1 MNNKITFVEIAEQ
14 IAESTSTSKRVCEL
28 FLRELVATITQ
39 ALIDGEDVKIKGV
52 GTFKVTRTK
61 TRKSVSISTGDAIEI
76 DGHNKLSFTP
86 DKSLAEA
93 VNQPFAQFETV
104 FLDDAMTD
112 EKLAEIDKE
121 YPSLFDEGGLDVTAQ
136 PENVEA
142 SDGTESTGT
151 TETTGATDGTESTD
165 ITGSTDVTEST
176 GATDETE
183 STGATE
189 TTEATDETESTDVTG
204 PTELESKDDT
214 VVPTVV
220 SEPSEPVRDEP
231 VSRPMLVGIPIDGP
245 TQPKPEPEPV
255 EETNEDEYFYR
266 PAPRNA
272 YTPTPEQLAAH
283 SRKLD
288 KRWIGLVVG
297 ILIGCLLMWLV
308 MRGCE
313 KTGSEPQ
320 TVVPADTVAQVEEE
334 PVVTETITDQNVLS
348 TMAARHYG
356 SQWFWVYIYEENKDK
371 IKNPDNVPLGTVVVI
386 PPADKYGIDAKDPK
400 SLKKAQLRS
409 WEILKGR

>member
-176 GATDETE
+176 GAT
-183 STGATE
+183 E
-189 TTEATDETESTDVTG
+189 TTGATDETESTDVTG

>member
-136 PENVEA
+136 PVKVET
-142 SDGTESTGT
+142 SDGTESTGA
-151 TETTGATDGTESTD
+151 TEATGATDGTESTD

-183 STGATE
+183 ST
-189 TTEATDETESTDVTG
+189 DVTG

-220 SEPSEPVRDEP
+220 SESSDPVRVEP

-297 ILIGCLLMWLV
+297 ILIGCLLMWFV

>member
-121 YPSLFDEGGLDVTAQ
+121 YPSLFDEGNLDVTAQ
-136 PENVEA
+136 PVNVEA
-142 SDGTESTGT
+142 SDETESTGA

-176 GATDETE
+176 GAT
-183 STGATE
+183 E
-189 TTEATDETESTDVTG
+189 TTGATDETESTDVTG

-220 SEPSEPVRDEP
+220 SEPSEPVRVEP

-288 KRWIGLVVG
+288 KRWLGLVVG
-297 ILIGCLLMWLV
+297 VLIGCLLMWLV

>member
-136 PENVEA
+136 PVKVET
-142 SDGTESTGT
+142 SDGTEST
-151 TETTGATDGTESTD
+151 EATGATDGKESTD
-165 ITGSTDVTEST
+165 VMDV
-176 GATDETE
+176 TE

-189 TTEATDETESTDVTG
+189 TTGATDGTESTDVTG

-288 KRWIGLVVG
+288 KRWLGLVVG
-297 ILIGCLLMWLV
+297 VLIGCLLMWLV

>member
-121 YPSLFDEGGLDVTAQ
+121 YPSLFDERGLDVTAQ
-136 PENVEA
+136 PVNVEA
-142 SDGTESTGT
+142 SDGTEATGA

-176 GATDETE
+176 GATET
-183 STGATE
+183 TGA
-189 TTEATDETESTDVTG
+189 TDVTG

-214 VVPTVV
+214 VVSTVV
-220 SEPSEPVRDEP
+220 SEPSDPVRVEP

-297 ILIGCLLMWLV
+297 ILIGCLLMWFV

-356 SQWFWVYIYEENKDK
+356 SQWFWVYIY
-371 IKNPDNVPLGTVVVI
+371 
-386 PPADKYGIDAKDPK
+386 
-400 SLKKAQLRS
+400 SSR
-409 WEILKGR
+409 

>member
-121 YPSLFDEGGLDVTAQ
+121 YPSLFDEGSLDVTAQ
-136 PENVEA
+136 PVNVEA
-142 SDGTESTGT
+142 SDVTESTGA
-151 TETTGATDGTESTD
+151 TEATGATDGTESTESTD
-165 ITGSTDVTEST
+165 VTDVTEST
-176 GATDETE
+176 GT
-183 STGATE
+183 TE

-204 PTELESKDDT
+204 PTELVSKDDT

-220 SEPSEPVRDEP
+220 SESSEPVRVEP

>member
-104 FLDDAMTD
+104 FLDDAMSD

-142 SDGTESTGT
+142 SDGTESTGA
-151 TETTGATDGTESTD
+151 TEATGATDGTESTD

-176 GATDETE
+176 GAT
-183 STGATE
+183 E
-189 TTEATDETESTDVTG
+189 TTGATDETESTDVTG

-288 KRWIGLVVG
+288 KRWLGLVVG
-297 ILIGCLLMWLV
+297 VLIGCLLMWLV

-386 PPADKYGIDAKDPK
+386 PPAEKYGIDAKDPK

>member
-121 YPSLFDEGGLDVTAQ
+121 YPSLFDEGSLDVTAQ
-136 PENVEA
+136 PVNVEA
-142 SDGTESTGT
+142 SDGTESTGA
-151 TETTGATDGTESTD
+151 TEATGATDGTESTD
-165 ITGSTDVTEST
+165 ITGSADV
-176 GATDETE
+176 TE

-189 TTEATDETESTDVTG
+189 TTGATDETESTDVTG
-204 PTELESKDDT
+204 STELESKDDT

-288 KRWIGLVVG
+288 KRWLGLVVG

-313 KTGSEPQ
+313 KTSSEPQ

>member
-121 YPSLFDEGGLDVTAQ
+121 YPSLFDERGLDVTAQ
-136 PENVEA
+136 PVNVEA
-142 SDGTESTGT
+142 SDGTEATGA

-176 GATDETE
+176 GATET
-183 STGATE
+183 TGA
-189 TTEATDETESTDVTG
+189 TDVTG

-214 VVPTVV
+214 VVSTVV
-220 SEPSEPVRDEP
+220 SEPSDPVRVEP

-297 ILIGCLLMWLV
+297 ILIGCLLMWFV

>member
-142 SDGTESTGT
+142 SDGTESTGAM
-151 TETTGATDGTESTD
+151 ETTGATDGTESTD

-176 GATDETE
+176 GAT
-183 STGATE
+183 E
-189 TTEATDETESTDVTG
+189 TTGATDETESTDVTG

-220 SEPSEPVRDEP
+220 SEPSDPVRVEP

-288 KRWIGLVVG
+288 KRWLGLVVG
-297 ILIGCLLMWLV
+297 VLIGCLLMWLV

>member
-52 GTFKVTRTK
+52 GTFKITRTK

-121 YPSLFDEGGLDVTAQ
+121 YPSLFDEGSLDVTAQ
-136 PENVEA
+136 PVNVEA
-142 SDGTESTGT
+142 SDGTEPTGA

-165 ITGSTDVTEST
+165 ITGSTD
-176 GATDETE
+176 ETE

-189 TTEATDETESTDVTG
+189 TTGATDETESTDVTG

-220 SEPSEPVRDEP
+220 SEPSEPVRDAP

-288 KRWIGLVVG
+288 KRWLGLVVG
-297 ILIGCLLMWLV
+297 VLIGCLLMWLV

-313 KTGSEPQ
+313 KTGSEPP

>member
-136 PENVEA
+136 PVKVET
-142 SDGTESTGT
+142 SDGTESTGAT
-151 TETTGATDGTESTD
+151 GATGATDGTESTESTD
-165 ITGSTDVTEST
+165 VTDVTEST
-176 GATDETE
+176 GAT
-183 STGATE
+183 E
-189 TTEATDETESTDVTG
+189 TTGATDETESTDVTG

-220 SEPSEPVRDEP
+220 SEPSDPVRVEP

-288 KRWIGLVVG
+288 KRWLGLVVG
-297 ILIGCLLMWLV
+297 VLIGCLLMWLV

>member
-121 YPSLFDEGGLDVTAQ
+121 YPSLFDERGLDVTAQ
-136 PENVEA
+136 PVNVEA
-142 SDGTESTGT
+142 ADGTEATGA

-176 GATDETE
+176 GATET
-183 STGATE
+183 TGA
-189 TTEATDETESTDVTG
+189 TDVTG

-214 VVPTVV
+214 VVSTVV
-220 SEPSEPVRDEP
+220 SEPSDPVRVEP

-297 ILIGCLLMWLV
+297 ILIGCLLMWFV

>member
-121 YPSLFDEGGLDVTAQ
+121 YPSLFDEGSLDVTAQ
-136 PENVEA
+136 PVNVEA
-142 SDGTESTGT
+142 SDGTEST
-151 TETTGATDGTESTD
+151 EATGATDGTESTD

-176 GATDETE
+176 GAT
-183 STGATE
+183 E
-189 TTEATDETESTDVTG
+189 TTGATDETESTDVTG

>member
-121 YPSLFDEGGLDVTAQ
+121 YPSLFDEGSLDVAAQ
-136 PENVEA
+136 PVNVEA
-142 SDGTESTGT
+142 SDGTESTGA
-151 TETTGATDGTESTD
+151 TEATGATDGTESTD
-165 ITGSTDVTEST
+165 ITGST
-176 GATDETE
+176 
-183 STGATE
+183 GATE
-189 TTEATDETESTDVTG
+189 TTGATDETESTDVTG

>member
-121 YPSLFDEGGLDVTAQ
+121 YPSLFDEGSLDVTAQ
-136 PENVEA
+136 PVKVET
-142 SDGTESTGT
+142 SDGTESTGA
-151 TETTGATDGTESTD
+151 TEATGATDGTESTESTD
-165 ITGSTDVTEST
+165 VTDVTEST
-176 GATDETE
+176 GAT
-183 STGATE
+183 E
-189 TTEATDETESTDVTG
+189 TTGTTDETESTDVTG

>member
-121 YPSLFDEGGLDVTAQ
+121 YPSLFDEGSLDVTAQ
-136 PENVEA
+136 PVNVEA
-142 SDGTESTGT
+142 SDGTEST
-151 TETTGATDGTESTD
+151 EATGATDGTESTD

-176 GATDETE
+176 GAT
-183 STGATE
+183 E
-189 TTEATDETESTDVTG
+189 TTGATDETESTDVTG

-214 VVPTVV
+214 VVSTVV

>member
-121 YPSLFDEGGLDVTAQ
+121 YPSLFDEGSLDVTAQ
-136 PENVEA
+136 PVNVEA
-142 SDGTESTGT
+142 SDGTEST
-151 TETTGATDGTESTD
+151 EATGATDGTESTD

-176 GATDETE
+176 GAT
-183 STGATE
+183 E
-189 TTEATDETESTDVTG
+189 TTGATDETESTDVTG

-297 ILIGCLLMWLV
+297 VLIGCLLMWLV

>member
-121 YPSLFDEGGLDVTAQ
+121 YPSLFDEGSLDVTAQ
-136 PENVEA
+136 PVNVEA
-142 SDGTESTGT
+142 SDGTEST
-151 TETTGATDGTESTD
+151 EATGATDGTESTD

-176 GATDETE
+176 GAT
-183 STGATE
+183 E
-189 TTEATDETESTDVTG
+189 TTGATDETESTDVTG

-214 VVPTVV
+214 VVSTVV

-400 SLKKAQLRS
+400 SLKKAQMRS

>member
-121 YPSLFDEGGLDVTAQ
+121 YPSLFDEGSLDVTAQ

-142 SDGTESTGT
+142 SDGTESTGA
-151 TETTGATDGTESTD
+151 TEATGATDGTESTD

-176 GATDETE
+176 GAT
-183 STGATE
+183 E
-189 TTEATDETESTDVTG
+189 TTGATDETESTDVTG

-220 SEPSEPVRDEP
+220 SEPSDPVRVEP

-297 ILIGCLLMWLV
+297 ILIGCLLMWFV

-400 SLKKAQLRS
+400 SLNKAQLRS

>member
-76 DGHNKLSFTP
+76 DGYNKLSFTP

-121 YPSLFDEGGLDVTAQ
+121 YPSLFDEGSLDVTAQ
-136 PENVEA
+136 PVKVET
-142 SDGTESTGT
+142 SDGTESTGA
-151 TETTGATDGTESTD
+151 TEATGATDGTESTD
-165 ITGSTDVTEST
+165 VTDVTES
-176 GATDETE
+176 TE

-189 TTEATDETESTDVTG
+189 TTGATDETG
-204 PTELESKDDT
+204 PTELESKDVT

-220 SEPSEPVRDEP
+220 SEPSEPVRVEP

-297 ILIGCLLMWLV
+297 ILIGCLLMWFV

-313 KTGSEPQ
+313 ETGSEPQ

>member
-121 YPSLFDEGGLDVTAQ
+121 YPSLFDEGSLDVTAQ
-136 PENVEA
+136 PVKVET
-142 SDGTESTGT
+142 SDGTESTGA
-151 TETTGATDGTESTD
+151 TEATGATDGTESTESTD
-165 ITGSTDVTEST
+165 VTDVTEST
-176 GATDETE
+176 GAT
-183 STGATE
+183 E
-189 TTEATDETESTDVTG
+189 TTGATDETESTDVTG

>member
-136 PENVEA
+136 PVKVET
-142 SDGTESTGT
+142 SDGTESTGAT
-151 TETTGATDGTESTD
+151 GATGATDGTESTESTD
-165 ITGSTDVTEST
+165 VTDVTEST
-176 GATDETE
+176 GAT
-183 STGATE
+183 E
-189 TTEATDETESTDVTG
+189 TTGATDETESTDVTG

-220 SEPSEPVRDEP
+220 SEPSDPVRVEP

-288 KRWIGLVVG
+288 KRWLGLVVG
-297 ILIGCLLMWLV
+297 VLIGCLLMWLV

-356 SQWFWVYIYEENKDK
+356 CQWFWVYIYEENKDK

>member
-39 ALIDGEDVKIKGV
+39 ALIGGEDVKIKGV

-121 YPSLFDEGGLDVTAQ
+121 YPSLFDEGSLDVTAQ
-136 PENVEA
+136 PVKVET
-142 SDGTESTGT
+142 SDGTGSTGA
-151 TETTGATDGTESTD
+151 TEATGATDGTESTESTD
-165 ITGSTDVTEST
+165 VTDVTEST
-176 GATDETE
+176 GATET
-183 STGATE
+183 TGAT
-189 TTEATDETESTDVTG
+189 DETG
-204 PTELESKDDT
+204 PTELESKDVT

-220 SEPSEPVRDEP
+220 SEPSEPVRVEP

-297 ILIGCLLMWLV
+297 ILIGCLLMWFV